1 MDFFYLCD
9 SLGENTY
16 YVRIGR
22 RKVGFIQLFLLITV
36 FKNMYSKMSQISCFS
51 LD

>member
-22 RKVGFIQLFLLITV
+22 HEKSVLFNY
-36 FKNMYSKMSQISCFS
+36 FF
-51 LD
+51 